1 MKVERLATDGLIPYA
16 RNAKKHDDAQVAQIA
31 ASIREFGFNNPVLID
46 QDNGIIA
53 GHGRVLAA
61 RKLGLAEV
69 PCIRLG
75 HLTDTKRR
83 DYIIADNRLTET
95 GGGWDTELLALELED
110 LRLDDFD
117 LDLTGFE
124 AAALEEILGDGM
136 GDAGS
141 DLPED
146 TEPEIDR
153 AEELRQKW
161 GVETGQLWQLGEH
174 RLLCGDSTRAE
185 DVARVMG
192 GEKAQLIHADPPYG
206 MGKEKDG
213 VENDN
218 LYGDK
223 LDAFQMQWW
232 RAFRAHVD
240 DNASAYIWG
249 NAPNLW
255 RLWYRGGLADSERMT
270 IRNEIVWDKGS
281 GLGQLSDSHR
291 MIPTVTERCLF
302 FMLGEQGFNNNAD
315 NYWDGWEPIR
325 AYLKGELA
333 KVGDIKW
340 AKRAAGHSERSGCHW
355 FDASQWTMPT
365 EDVYKSW
372 QSAAKGDAFKREYDE
387 LKREYDELKRDFY
400 ATRAYFDNTHDNMTD
415 VWEFPRVTGDERHE
429 HATPK
434 PVAMIERAIKSST
447 PQGAVVA
454 EPFSGSG
461 TTLIACENLKR
472 RCRAIEISPAYCAVA
487 LERWHQ
493 HTGQTPVLMA

>member
-75 HLTDTKRR
+75 HLTDTQRR
-83 DYIIADNRLTET
+83 AYIIADNRLTET

-124 AAALEEILGDGM
+124 AASLEEILGAGV

-141 DLPED
+141 GLPED

-174 RLLCGDSTRAE
+174 RLLCGDSTKAD

-192 GEKAQLIHADPPYG
+192 GEKADACITDPPYG
-206 MGKEKDG
+206 INHDLDYTRFTGG
-213 VENDN
+213 VAETKNKTKGVLANDDQPFDPSS
-218 LYGDK
+218 L
-223 LDAFQMQWW
+223 LDYKA
-232 RAFRAHVD
+232 VV
-240 DNASAYIWG
+240 IWG
-249 NAPNLW
+249 ANCFSD
-255 RLWYRGGLADSERMT
+255 RLPMGTWL
-270 IRNEIVWDKGS
+270 VWDKRFKNGTAF
-281 GLGQLSDSHR
+281 LSDAEAAWMKGGHGVYIFELTS
-291 MIPTVTERCLF
+291 
-302 FMLGEQGFNNNAD
+302 QGFVR
-315 NYWDGWEPIR
+315 P
-325 AYLKGELA
+325 
-333 KVGDIKW
+333 
-340 AKRAAGHSERSGCHW
+340 ERVQH
-355 FDASQWTMPT
+355 PT
-365 EDVYKSW
+365 
-372 QSAAKGDAFKREYDE
+372 Q
-387 LKREYDELKRDFY
+387 
-400 ATRAYFDNTHDNMTD
+400 
-415 VWEFPRVTGDERHE
+415 
-429 HATPK
+429 K
-434 PVAMIERAIKSST
+434 PVALIQWCIEKSKA
-447 PQGAVVA
+447 GEVIL
-454 EPFSGSG
+454 EPYLGSG

-472 RCRAIEISPAYCAVA
+472 RCRAIEISPAYVAVA

>member
-1 MKVERLATDGLIPYA
+1 MKVERLATDGLIPYV

-83 DYIIADNRLTET
+83 AYIIADNRLTET

-153 AEELRQKW
+153 ADELRQKW

-174 RLLCGDSTRAE
+174 RLLCGDSTKAE
-185 DVARVMG
+185 DVGRLMA
-192 GEKAQLIHADPPYG
+192 GEKADIVHADPPYG
-206 MGKEKDG
+206 MNLDTAFSKRPLTDKTRKKHPVQRDYEKVIGDDQPFDPTACFDNFSSTKEQFWWGADYYRSKLPDG
-213 VENDN
+213 GSW
-218 LYGDK
+218 L
-223 LDAFQMQWW
+223 
-232 RAFRAHVD
+232 
-240 DNASAYIWG
+240 
-249 NAPNLW
+249 
-255 RLWYRGGLADSERMT
+255 
-270 IRNEIVWDKGS
+270 VWDKRHGIENVEYTNS
-281 GLGQLSDSHR
+281 EFELCWSALPHARKIIRCVWFGLCG
-291 MIPTVTERCLF
+291 TETQDTKKRIHPNQKPIQVI
-302 FMLGEQGFNNNAD
+302 EQIIT
-315 NYWDGWEPIR
+315 W
-325 AYLKGELA
+325 
-333 KVGDIKW
+333 
-340 AKRAAGHSERSGCHW
+340 HSKENS
-355 FDASQWTMPT
+355 
-365 EDVYKSW
+365 
-372 QSAAKGDAFKREYDE
+372 
-387 LKREYDELKRDFY
+387 
-400 ATRAYFDNTHDNMTD
+400 
-415 VWEFPRVTGDERHE
+415 
-429 HATPK
+429 
-434 PVAMIERAIKSST
+434 I
-447 PQGAVVA
+447 VVD
-454 EPFSGSG
+454 PFSGSG
-461 TTLIACENLKR
+461 TTIIACENLKR

-487 LERWHQ
+487 MERWHQ
-493 HTGQTPVLMA
+493 HAGQTPVLMA

>member
-75 HLTDTKRR
+75 HLTDTQRR
-83 DYIIADNRLTET
+83 AYIIADNRLTET

-185 DVARVMG
+185 EVERVMD
-192 GEKAQLIHADPPYG
+192 GEKADICFTSPPYG
-206 MGKEKDG
+206 QQRDYRDGATEKVSGWDALMRDVFANMPLSDEGQALVNLGLVHRDG
-213 VENDN
+213 EWIPYWDTWIMWMREQ
-218 LYGDK
+218 G
-223 LDAFQMQWW
+223 W
-232 RAFRAHVD
+232 RRF
-240 DNASAYIWG
+240 G
-249 NAPNLW
+249 
-255 RLWYRGGLADSERMT
+255 WY
-270 IRNEIVWDKGS
+270 VWDQGPGLPGDWNGRLAPSHEFVFHFNRESRKPNKTQTCKHAGEVNHGHGLRKQDGS
-281 GLGQLSDSHR
+281 VGAYSHAGRSVQPTKIPDSVIRVVREKNSSGIQANHPAVFPVGLPSSL
-291 MIPTVTERCLF
+291 IEAF
-302 FMLGEQGFNNNAD
+302 AD
-315 NYWDGWEPIR
+315 INRY
-325 AYLKGELA
+325 
-333 KVGDIKW
+333 
-340 AKRAAGHSERSGCHW
+340 
-355 FDASQWTMPT
+355 
-365 EDVYKSW
+365 VY
-372 QSAAKGDAFKREYDE
+372 
-387 LKREYDELKRDFY
+387 
-400 ATRAYFDNTHDNMTD
+400 
-415 VWEFPRVTGDERHE
+415 
-429 HATPK
+429 
-434 PVAMIERAIKSST
+434 
-447 PQGAVVA
+447 

-493 HTGQTPVLMA
+493 HAGQTPVLMA

>member
-1 MKVERLATDGLIPYA
+1 MEIKHRPVDDLIPYA

-83 DYIIADNRLTET
+83 AYIIADNRLTET

-124 AAALEEILGDGM
+124 AAALKEILGDGM
-136 GDAGS
+136 GDDGS

-161 GVETGQLWQLGEH
+161 GVETGQLWKLGEH

-185 DVARVMG
+185 DVARVME
-192 GEKAQLIHADPPYG
+192 GEKADICFTSPPYG
-206 MGKEKDG
+206 QQRDYRDGATEKVSDWDALMRG
-213 VENDN
+213 VFGN
-218 LYGDK
+218 LPMAEAGQV
-223 LDAFQMQWW
+223 L
-232 RAFRAHVD
+232 V
-240 DNASAYIWG
+240 
-249 NAPNLW
+249 NL
-255 RLWYRGGLADSERMT
+255 GL
-270 IRNEIVWDKGS
+270 IHRN
-281 GLGQLSDSHR
+281 
-291 MIPTVTERCLF
+291 
-302 FMLGEQGFNNNAD
+302 GEWVP
-315 NYWDGWEPIR
+315 YWDGWIAWMMEQGWRRFGWYVWDQGFGLPGDWNGRLAPSHEFVFHFNRFSVQPKKWVDKRPENVKARTVGASTMRGADGVCRKFTSPEASAQPTKIADSVIR
-325 AYLKGELA
+325 INRMAGGHDINHPAIFPVDLSEFALKAWPGVAY
-333 KVGDIKW
+333 
-340 AKRAAGHSERSGCHW
+340 
-355 FDASQWTMPT
+355 
-365 EDVYKSW
+365 
-372 QSAAKGDAFKREYDE
+372 
-387 LKREYDELKRDFY
+387 
-400 ATRAYFDNTHDNMTD
+400 
-415 VWEFPRVTGDERHE
+415 
-429 HATPK
+429 
-434 PVAMIERAIKSST
+434 
-447 PQGAVVA
+447 
-454 EPFSGSG
+454 EPFLGSG

-487 LERWHQ
+487 MERWHQ
-493 HTGQTPVLMA
+493 HAGQTPVLMA

>member
-75 HLTDTKRR
+75 HLTDTQRR
-83 DYIIADNRLTET
+83 AYIIADNRLTET

-124 AAALEEILGDGM
+124 AASLEEILGAGV

-141 DLPED
+141 GLPED

-161 GVETGQLWQLGEH
+161 GVETGQLWKLGEH

-192 GEKAQLIHADPPYG
+192 EDLATLVVTDPPYG
-206 MGKEKDG
+206 VSYADKNAFLNAVDKGCSVQTAIANDHLSKDATQELWRAAFAAMASAMGKGG
-213 VENDN
+213 VVYCFMPQGGDQMMMMMMMMDAGIEPRHELIWLKNNHVLGRTDYAYKHEPI
-218 LYGDK
+218 LYAWKEGGHKFYGD
-223 LDAFQMQWW
+223 FQTSILEFARPQ
-232 RAFRAHVD
+232 
-240 DNASAYIWG
+240 
-249 NAPNLW
+249 
-255 RLWYRGGLADSERMT
+255 
-270 IRNEIVWDKGS
+270 K
-281 GLGQLSDSHR
+281 SDLH
-291 MIPTVTERCLF
+291 PT
-302 FMLGEQGFNNNAD
+302 M
-315 NYWDGWEPIR
+315 
-325 AYLKGELA
+325 
-333 KVGDIKW
+333 
-340 AKRAAGHSERSGCHW
+340 
-355 FDASQWTMPT
+355 
-365 EDVYKSW
+365 
-372 QSAAKGDAFKREYDE
+372 
-387 LKREYDELKRDFY
+387 
-400 ATRAYFDNTHDNMTD
+400 
-415 VWEFPRVTGDERHE
+415 
-429 HATPK
+429 K
-434 PVAMIERAIKSST
+434 PVPLIERLMANSS
-447 PQGAVVA
+447 QEGEAVY

-461 TTLIACENLKR
+461 TCLIACENLNR
-472 RCRAIEISPAYCAVA
+472 RCRAIEISPAYVAVA

-493 HTGQTPVLMA
+493 HTGRVPVLLA

>member
-75 HLTDTKRR
+75 HLTDTQRR
-83 DYIIADNRLTET
+83 AYIIADNRLTET

-124 AAALEEILGDGM
+124 AASLEEILGAGV

-141 DLPED
+141 GLPED

-161 GVETGQLWQLGEH
+161 GVETGQLWKLGEH

-192 GEKAQLIHADPPYG
+192 EDLATLVVTDPPYG
-206 MGKEKDG
+206 VSYADKNAFLNAVDKGCSVQTAIANDHLSKDATQELWRAAFAAMASAMGKGG
-213 VENDN
+213 VVYCFMPQGGDQMMMMMMMMMDAGIEPRHELIWLKNNHVLGRTDYAYKHEPI
-218 LYGDK
+218 LYAWKEGGHKFYGD
-223 LDAFQMQWW
+223 FQTSILEFARPQ
-232 RAFRAHVD
+232 
-240 DNASAYIWG
+240 
-249 NAPNLW
+249 
-255 RLWYRGGLADSERMT
+255 
-270 IRNEIVWDKGS
+270 K
-281 GLGQLSDSHR
+281 SDLH
-291 MIPTVTERCLF
+291 PT
-302 FMLGEQGFNNNAD
+302 M
-315 NYWDGWEPIR
+315 
-325 AYLKGELA
+325 
-333 KVGDIKW
+333 
-340 AKRAAGHSERSGCHW
+340 
-355 FDASQWTMPT
+355 
-365 EDVYKSW
+365 
-372 QSAAKGDAFKREYDE
+372 
-387 LKREYDELKRDFY
+387 
-400 ATRAYFDNTHDNMTD
+400 
-415 VWEFPRVTGDERHE
+415 
-429 HATPK
+429 K
-434 PVAMIERAIKSST
+434 PVPLIERLMANSS
-447 PQGAVVA
+447 QEGEAVY

>member
-1 MKVERLATDGLIPYA
+1 VKVERLATDGLIPYA

-83 DYIIADNRLTET
+83 AYIIADNRLTET

-161 GVETGQLWQLGEH
+161 GVETGQLWKLGEH
-174 RLLCGDSTRAE
+174 RLLCGDSTKAE

-192 GEKAQLIHADPPYG
+192 GDLATLVVTDPPYG
-206 MGKEKDG
+206 VSYADKNAFLNAVDKGNHVQTAIANDHLSKDATQELWRAAFAAMASAMGKGGVVYCFMPQGGDQMMMMMMMMDAGIEPRHELIWLKNNHVLGRTDYAYKHEPILYAWKDG
-213 VENDN
+213 GHKF
-218 LYGDK
+218 YGD
-223 LDAFQMQWW
+223 FQTSILEFARPQ
-232 RAFRAHVD
+232 
-240 DNASAYIWG
+240 
-249 NAPNLW
+249 
-255 RLWYRGGLADSERMT
+255 
-270 IRNEIVWDKGS
+270 K
-281 GLGQLSDSHR
+281 SDLH
-291 MIPTVTERCLF
+291 PT
-302 FMLGEQGFNNNAD
+302 M
-315 NYWDGWEPIR
+315 
-325 AYLKGELA
+325 
-333 KVGDIKW
+333 
-340 AKRAAGHSERSGCHW
+340 
-355 FDASQWTMPT
+355 
-365 EDVYKSW
+365 
-372 QSAAKGDAFKREYDE
+372 
-387 LKREYDELKRDFY
+387 
-400 ATRAYFDNTHDNMTD
+400 
-415 VWEFPRVTGDERHE
+415 
-429 HATPK
+429 K
-434 PVAMIERAIKSST
+434 PVPLIERLIANSS
-447 PQGAVVA
+447 QEGEAVY

-493 HTGQTPVLMA
+493 HAGQTPVLMA

>member
-75 HLTDTKRR
+75 HLTDTQRR
-83 DYIIADNRLTET
+83 AYIIADNRLTET

-161 GVETGQLWQLGEH
+161 GVETGQLWKLGEH

-192 GEKAQLIHADPPYG
+192 EDLATLVVTDPPYG
-206 MGKEKDG
+206 VSYADKNAFLNAVDKGCSVQTAIANDHLSKDATQELWRAAFAAMASAMGKGG
-213 VENDN
+213 VVYCFMPQGGDQMMMMMMMMMDAGIEPRHELIWLKNNHVLGRTDYAYKHEPI
-218 LYGDK
+218 LYAWKEGGHKFYGD
-223 LDAFQMQWW
+223 FQTSILEFARPQ
-232 RAFRAHVD
+232 
-240 DNASAYIWG
+240 
-249 NAPNLW
+249 
-255 RLWYRGGLADSERMT
+255 
-270 IRNEIVWDKGS
+270 K
-281 GLGQLSDSHR
+281 SDLH
-291 MIPTVTERCLF
+291 PT
-302 FMLGEQGFNNNAD
+302 M
-315 NYWDGWEPIR
+315 
-325 AYLKGELA
+325 
-333 KVGDIKW
+333 
-340 AKRAAGHSERSGCHW
+340 
-355 FDASQWTMPT
+355 
-365 EDVYKSW
+365 
-372 QSAAKGDAFKREYDE
+372 
-387 LKREYDELKRDFY
+387 
-400 ATRAYFDNTHDNMTD
+400 
-415 VWEFPRVTGDERHE
+415 
-429 HATPK
+429 K
-434 PVAMIERAIKSST
+434 PVPLIERLMANSS
-447 PQGAVVA
+447 QEGEAVY

-461 TTLIACENLKR
+461 TCLIACENLKR
-472 RCRAIEISPAYCAVA
+472 RCRAIEISPAYVAVA

>member
-83 DYIIADNRLTET
+83 AYIIADNRLTET

-161 GVETGQLWQLGEH
+161 GVETGQLWKLGEH

-192 GEKAQLIHADPPYG
+192 EDLATLVVTDPPYG
-206 MGKEKDG
+206 VSYADKNAFLNAVDKGCSVQTAIANDHLSKDATQELWRAAFAAMASAMGKGG
-213 VENDN
+213 VVYCFMPQGGDQMMMMMMMMMMDAGIEPRHELIWLKNNHVLGRTDYAYKHEPI
-218 LYGDK
+218 LYAWKEGGHKFYGD
-223 LDAFQMQWW
+223 FQTSILEFARPQ
-232 RAFRAHVD
+232 
-240 DNASAYIWG
+240 
-249 NAPNLW
+249 
-255 RLWYRGGLADSERMT
+255 
-270 IRNEIVWDKGS
+270 K
-281 GLGQLSDSHR
+281 SDLH
-291 MIPTVTERCLF
+291 PT
-302 FMLGEQGFNNNAD
+302 M
-315 NYWDGWEPIR
+315 
-325 AYLKGELA
+325 
-333 KVGDIKW
+333 
-340 AKRAAGHSERSGCHW
+340 
-355 FDASQWTMPT
+355 
-365 EDVYKSW
+365 
-372 QSAAKGDAFKREYDE
+372 
-387 LKREYDELKRDFY
+387 
-400 ATRAYFDNTHDNMTD
+400 
-415 VWEFPRVTGDERHE
+415 
-429 HATPK
+429 K
-434 PVAMIERAIKSST
+434 PVPLIERLMANSS
-447 PQGAVVA
+447 QEGEAVY

-461 TTLIACENLKR
+461 TCLIACENLNR
-472 RCRAIEISPAYCAVA
+472 RCRAIEISPAYVAVA

-493 HTGQTPVLMA
+493 HTGRVPVLLA